1 MSWLYNTVAAKISAV
16 LFFISSILLWL
27 YRRQKGINEELE
39 TENRNHKQV
48 IKVFSKTNKAR
59 EEVAEEKII
68 AEEKAVIEETQ
79 RAELLEEIVNEKDD
93 RIAVT
98 KLRRLYSHR
107 DKN

>member
-16 LFFISSILLWL
+16 LLFVSGILLWL
-27 YRRQKGINEELE
+27 LRRQKGISEELE
-39 TENRNHKQV
+39 TKNEGHVKT
-48 IKVFSKTNKAR
+48 IEVFAKTHKAR
-59 EEVAEEKII
+59 NEVAEEKII

-98 KLRRLYSHR
+98 KLRRLFPHR
-107 DKN
+107 NKN